1 MNIASTSNA
10 ETLNFAR
17 FLGDITECRALV
29 LDLRGEAEPAD
40 ARDMATRHRKL
51 IEAVAQYIER
61 DLRNMQKHADVDLS
75 RYPKADLTPT
85 ACGAAV
91 LEAFTGFI
99 RPGLRDLEDYL
110 QDYGDFERDINAE
123 HRLSASA
130 LGVGGRR

>member
-1 MNIASTSNA
+1 MNIAATSNA

-61 DLRNMQKHADVDLS
+61 DLRNMQRFADVELS
-75 RYPKADLTPT
+75 RYPRADLKPT
-85 ACGAAV
+85 AVAAAV
-91 LEAFTGFI
+91 MEVWTDFV
-99 RPGLRDLEDYL
+99 RPHLRDLEDYL
-110 QDYGDFERDINAE
+110 LDVSEHDRDPMAE
-123 HRLSASA
+123 HRHGKHEMGL
-130 LGVGGRR
+130 R